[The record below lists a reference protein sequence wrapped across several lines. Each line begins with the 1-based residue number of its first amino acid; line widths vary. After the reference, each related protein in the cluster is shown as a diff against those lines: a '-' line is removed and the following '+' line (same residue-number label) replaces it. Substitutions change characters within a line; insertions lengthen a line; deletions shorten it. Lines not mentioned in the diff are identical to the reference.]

1 MYALWEALM
10 KINGTILLILA
21 LATFISWLNYYLLSR
36 LFVFYRG
43 KVSQYMY
50 WGFTVATILTL
61 GYGWSIRPPF
71 VDAEHAVY
79 RFLVYGTLA
88 WLVGQIVLLV
98 LQPLLAVMHRVLKG
112 GKVETDARSTSSLTM
127 TRRNFLH
134 SSLAAAPLL
143 SLGMGMKGIYNAQS
157 DMVVQRYSLHFSNLP
172 ANLTGFKIVQISDT
186 HLGPYFDLD
195 KLDTVIALLM
205 KEKPDIIVITGDFVD
220 DLNLLTSAI
229 ERLNTLQPLIPH
241 GIYFCYGN
249 HEYFRD
255 IQFVRA
261 ELKKS
266 RIHVLENQSAL
277 IVPGTQPFYLMGVG
291 YPWAGDSRSGINVS
305 TSVRQQ
311 YFATTDQNIPKNAFK
326 VLVGHHPDI
335 LIDGFSAQIPLTL
348 AGHTHGGQVIIGGRS
363 LLASYTYMS
372 GLYQTNGVYGY
383 VSNGTGHWFPF
394 RLGCP
399 PEISVFTL
407 LA

>member
-1 MYALWEALM
+1 M
-10 KINGTILLILA
+10 KINGTILIIVA
-21 LATFISWLNYYLLSR
+21 SATFVCWLNYYLLSKF
-36 LFVFYRG
+36 FVFYRG
-43 KVSQYMY
+43 KVSRYMY
-50 WGFTVATILTL
+50 LSFTVATILTL
-61 GYGWSIRPPF
+61 GYGWSRRPPF
-71 VDAEHAVY
+71 VDSEHAVY
-79 RFLVYGTLA
+79 PFLVYGALA
-88 WLVGQIVLLV
+88 WLVGQIILLV

-112 GKVETDARSTSSLTM
+112 GKVKTDARSTLSLAM
-127 TRRNFLH
+127 TRRDFLH
-134 SSLAAAPLL
+134 SSLAVAPLL
-143 SLGMGMKGIYNAQS
+143 SVGMGIKGIYNAQS
-157 DMVVQRYSLHFSNLP
+157 DMVVQRHSLQFSNLP
-172 ANLTGFKIVQISDT
+172 ANLTGLKIIQISDT
-186 HLGPYFDLD
+186 HLGPYFDLN
-195 KLDTVIALLM
+195 KLDTVIALII
-205 KEKPDIIVITGDFVD
+205 KEKPDIVVITGDFVD

-229 ERLNTLQPLIPH
+229 ERFNTLQPLIPH

-255 IQFVRA
+255 IEFVRA

-266 RIHVLENQSAL
+266 RIRVLENQSAL
-277 IVPGTQPFYLMGVG
+277 IVSGAQPFYLLGVS

-305 TSVRQQ
+305 ASVRQQ
-311 YFATTDQNIPKNAFK
+311 YFTISNQNIPHNAFK

-335 LIDGFSAQIPLTL
+335 LIDGFSAQVPLTL
-348 AGHTHGGQVIIGGRS
+348 AGHTHGGQVMIGGRS

-394 RLGCP
+394 RFGCP